1 MNLSNIY
8 DGASFL
14 QKQFYNDYLI
24 YLTIFNYLNPD
35 FISRFRLHIMILPI
49 LKLILMVLQP
59 FCLNRPDWLVYQ
71 VMQATDCNCVRQTV
85 LTQPKIRV
93 QKLQFFSVSQLF
105 TIAMIHNFLAFF
117 FASRNFPLLVFGYFH
132 SFLNLHFPLTLFL
145 TLLFLQ
151 HTSQFLAGPF
161 ACPQVMSVDSGKAP
175 FKTLHDPPKD
185 IGA

>member
-8 DGASFL
+8 DGAFFL

-93 QKLQFFSVSQLF
+93 QKLHSFSLFHNCSQLPWY
-105 TIAMIHNFLAFF
+105 TTFLPF
-117 FASRNFPLLVFGYFH
+117 SLLLGTFPYLYLAI
-132 SFLNLHFPLTLFL
+132 STL
-145 TLLFLQ
+145 
-151 HTSQFLAGPF
+151 S
-161 ACPQVMSVDSGKAP
+161 
-175 FKTLHDPPKD
+175 
-185 IGA
+185 